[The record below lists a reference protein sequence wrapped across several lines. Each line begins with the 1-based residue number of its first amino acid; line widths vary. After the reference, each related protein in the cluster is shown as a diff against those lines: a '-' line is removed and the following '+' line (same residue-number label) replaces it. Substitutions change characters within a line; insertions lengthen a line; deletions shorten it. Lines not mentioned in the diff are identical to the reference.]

1 MFAVY
6 KRPPPKWKWWKLLLL
21 FFETWVKGCSLIR
34 TRIFILNYQHQQ
46 KFLVHGWFSFVLLRI
61 MRTVLWSGLM
71 CGLQHHICLKDIVF
85 SIVIIWIALVGS
97 LVQLLREVLVVYT
110 KSIDYRSL
118 TLLIVQHR
126 TKIYFFVVVSL
137 YLIKCKW
144 CSKTTIFHY

>member
-1 MFAVY
+1 MIWTDVWPTAS
-6 KRPPPKWKWWKLLLL
+6 
-21 FFETWVKGCSLIR
+21 CI
-34 TRIFILNYQHQQ
+34 H
-46 KFLVHGWFSFVLLRI
+46 
-61 MRTVLWSGLM
+61 
-71 CGLQHHICLKDIVF
+71 LKDIVF

-137 YLIKCKW
+137 YLIKCK
-144 CSKTTIFHY
+144 